1 MFNKKLLGE
10 RIKKVRGKKSQD
22 VFAGEI
28 GISRGALSYYE
39 NGERE
44 PDAEIIYKICELCNV
59 SADYLL
65 GFTDNTTTDTDLK
78 EICNY
83 MNTNEE
89 TIEALKNNL
98 LFFKFIVN
106 KDEHAK
112 KFMWIF
118 KEQCIR
124 NIISELETIIDSSE
138 SYLEEKEK
146 FYNKFPNGKFP
157 YDVPFGLLCT
167 DEKIDKKLQREILT
181 SNDQYN
187 KFCNIL
193 ENYEQEC
200 DLARYKIIKII
211 EKMSNHFDQREQVCD
226 NGEHNPPK
234 E

>member
-1 MFNKKLLGE
+1 MFNKKILGD

-22 VFAGEI
+22 VFANEI

-39 NGERE
+39 NGERQ
-44 PDAEIIYKICELCNV
+44 PDAEIIYKICELCKV
-59 SADYLL
+59 SSDYLL
-65 GFTDNTTTDTDLK
+65 GFTDNSTTDADLK
-78 EICNY
+78 EVCNY

-98 LFFKFIVN
+98 LFFKFLVR
-106 KDEHAK
+106 KDEHVE

-124 NIISELETIIDSSE
+124 DIICELEIIISSSTC
-138 SYLEEKEK
+138 YLEEKEK
-146 FYNKFPNGKFP
+146 FYRKFPNGKFP
-157 YDVPFGLLCT
+157 YDIPFGMLRT
-167 DEKIDKKLQREILT
+167 DEMVDKKLQNEILA
-181 SNDQYN
+181 SDDQYN

-211 EKMSNHFDQREQVCD
+211 EKISNHFDQREQVKN
-226 NGEHNPPK
+226 NGKHNPS
-234 E
+234 EE